1 MKPNAHLTKA
11 RRVEESVRKLD
22 LASDWEI
29 IVEGVYG
36 AALHYIAYI
45 TEAKVGKHH
54 ETHKGLPG
62 FLDQNG
68 LPELAEM
75 FRALDL
81 LRQSRWYGGKENG
94 EVSMGALSI
103 LGRIKQEGG
112 V

>member
-1 MKPNAHLTKA
+1 MKPDAHLTKA
-11 RRVEESVRKLD
+11 RRVEASVRKLD
-22 LASDWEI
+22 PASDWEM

-68 LPELAEM
+68 LSKLAEM
-75 FRALDL
+75 FRTIEL
-81 LRQSRWYGGKENG
+81 LRQSRWYGGRENG
-94 EVSMGALSI
+94 EVSTEALAI
-103 LGRIKQEGG
+103 LERIKLEGRI
-112 V
+112 

>member
-1 MKPNAHLTKA
+1 MKA

-22 LASDWEI
+22 PACDWEMV
-29 IVEGVYG
+29 VEGVYG

-45 TEAKVGKHH
+45 TEAKVGRHH

-68 LPELAEM
+68 LPRLAEA
-75 FRALDL
+75 FRTLEL

-94 EVSMGALSI
+94 EVSTQALFI
-103 LGRIKQEGG
+103 LEGIKREGRI
-112 V
+112 

>member
-1 MKPNAHLTKA
+1 MKA
-11 RRVEESVRKLD
+11 RRVEESIKKLD
-22 LASDWEI
+22 PARDWEM

-68 LPELAEM
+68 LPELAGA
-75 FRALDL
+75 FRAIEL

-94 EVSMGALSI
+94 EVSMEALSI
-103 LGRIKQEGG
+103 LKRIKQEAEHDSEASQR
-112 V
+112 

>member
-1 MKPNAHLTKA
+1 MKPDAHLMKA
-11 RRVEESVRKLD
+11 RRVEESIKKLD
-22 LASDWEI
+22 PARDWEM

-36 AALHYIAYI
+36 ATLHYIAYI

-68 LPELAEM
+68 LPKLAEA
-75 FRALDL
+75 FRAIEL

-94 EVSMGALSI
+94 EVSTEALSI
-103 LGRIKQEGG
+103 LKRIKQEGKI
-112 V
+112 